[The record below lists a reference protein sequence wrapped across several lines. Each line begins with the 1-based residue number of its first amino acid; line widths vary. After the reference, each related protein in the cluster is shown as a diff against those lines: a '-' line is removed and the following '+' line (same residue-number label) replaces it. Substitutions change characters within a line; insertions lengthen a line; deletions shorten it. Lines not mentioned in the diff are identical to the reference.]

1 MELKLLRGSQDHSRR
16 GLLTG
21 KWPSVGVERWSICGE
36 RGGSVSLC
44 LRSPKTKWVLRL
56 LQCKL
61 AKRLSLLLRE
71 IDSRHMGGGGGGGV
85 GGITQR
91 GTSGL

>member
-1 MELKLLRGSQDHSRR
+1 MEHLRG
-16 GLLTG
+16 
-21 KWPSVGVERWSICGE
+21 

-61 AKRLSLLLRE
+61 AKRVSLLLRE
-71 IDSRHMGGGGGGGV
+71 IDSRHMGGGGGVGV
-85 GGITQR
+85 GSWRDNPERDQ
-91 GTSGL
+91 